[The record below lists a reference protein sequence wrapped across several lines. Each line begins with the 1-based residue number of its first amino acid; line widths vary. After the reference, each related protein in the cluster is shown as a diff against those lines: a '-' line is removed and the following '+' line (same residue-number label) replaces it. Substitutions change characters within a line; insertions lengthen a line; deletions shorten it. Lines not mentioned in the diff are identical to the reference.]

1 VVVLVCF
8 FLFFLSCLS
17 VHCIVLT
24 CCVAGFFEQGFLIN
38 AGMILTI
45 TISATAAGT
54 IWLVKNGRIPSWG
67 FRV

>member
-1 VVVLVCF
+1 VVVLVCS
-8 FLFFLSCLS
+8 FLFLLP
-17 VHCIVLT
+17 VHQYICILLT
-24 CCVAGFFEQGFLIN
+24 FFPTGFFEQGFLIN

>member
-1 VVVLVCF
+1 MVVLVCSPVF
-8 FLFFLSCLS
+8 CLTIS
-17 VHCIVLT
+17 IPDIVLT
-24 CCVAGFFEQGFLIN
+24 FHATGFFEQGFLIN

-67 FRV
+67 FR

>member
-1 VVVLVCF
+1 MVVLVC
-8 FLFFLSCLS
+8 SPCLS
-17 VHCIVLT
+17 TCQFVHCVLLT
-24 CCVAGFFEQGFLIN
+24 SRTTGFFEQGFLIN

-45 TISATAAGT
+45 TISATAAAT

>member
-1 VVVLVCF
+1 ML
-8 FLFFLSCLS
+8 
-17 VHCIVLT
+17 LT
-24 CCVAGFFEQGFLIN
+24 FNATGFFEQGFLIN